1 MNFRDLEYIIAV
13 AELNSFSG
21 AAEACNVS
29 QPSLSAQVK
38 KVEEELGVKLFERN
52 KRNVKLSHFGHAFI
66 PRARRVLEE
75 IDKIKIDARQQLDPF
90 KGKLVL
96 GAIATVAPYMFPSIL
111 QTVRERAPDLTITLR
126 EGVTASLLRN
136 LLEGSIDVAI
146 VSLPTDFHVFEDYE
160 LLTDPFF
167 LAVGRDSPLAS
178 MPIVSE
184 EVLRG
189 QKLILLEEEHCLR
202 DQALSICQGSLMQE
216 DRGFRAT
223 SLETIRHVVSTGQGV
238 TLMPQLAR
246 RDNDGIVYIPIQGK
260 GFARSIGLVWRK
272 NDERA
277 YFYNIFARM
286 IAPVK
291 LLL

>member
-1 MNFRDLEYIIAV
+1 MNLRDLEYIIAV
-13 AELNSFSG
+13 ADLSSFSG

-52 KRNVKLSHFGHAFI
+52 KRNVKLSQFGHAFV
-66 PRARRVLEE
+66 PRARRILEE

-90 KGKLVL
+90 QGKLVL
-96 GAIATVAPYMFPSIL
+96 GAIATVAPYLFPSIL
-111 QTVRERAPDLTITLR
+111 QAVRESAPDLAITLR
-126 EGVTASLLRN
+126 EGVTGSLLRN

-146 VSLPTDFHVFEDYE
+146 VSLPTDTHAFEDYE
-160 LLTDPFF
+160 LFTDPFLF
-167 LAVGRDSPLAS
+167 AVGQDSPLAAQS
-178 MPIVSE
+178 VVSE
-184 EVLRG
+184 DTLRG

-223 SLETIRHVVSTGQGV
+223 SLETIRHVVATGQGV

-246 RDNDGIVYIPIQGK
+246 RDNDGIVYMPIQGK
-260 GFARSIGLVWRK
+260 GFSRSIGLVWRK

-277 YFYNIFARM
+277 YFYKIFANM
-286 IAPVK
+286 ITQK
-291 LLL
+291 KRSS